1 MPPPTVGRAVAT
13 GFEVTTAV
21 AFAVGVG
28 LLTTFVVAVAT
39 AVAVGLAVGSAL
51 GSAET
56 GALAANVAELVGVA
70 LVPGP
75 SPNAGFAVAVSTG
88 WAVAGSL
95 AVSLAVAAAGSGA
108 LPFCM
113 NTKAPI
119 PPPTSASPSRPI
131 TKPAELFFCGGATGR
146 PHSVCV

>member
-13 GFEVTTAV
+13 GFEVATAV
-21 AFAVGVG
+21 AFAVGVA

-39 AVAVGLAVGSAL
+39 AVAVGLAVGSA
-51 GSAET
+51 ET
-56 GALAANVAELVGVA
+56 GALAANVAEFVGVA